1 MMYIIYSKTPDG
13 RSRMLTHGI
22 GVNDNT
28 FLEDAIN
35 YILSGKVTPHD
46 TKTEPVGTTNNEV
59 PKEESNDAPKEELIP
74 PEEMLST
81 LTQRLMSGEITAEQ
95 AEKIAEDYL
104 KQLEEQEKD
113 KYPHNFNGVQTNSP
127 DPTVSNIVNEAI
139 KESELEAA
147 VNKLADEYN
156 TVVKERDEIHK
167 LYGEMKMYRDNLMR
181 QRDDLSEKYEQ
192 SEKRAEYWEER
203 FNNLVKSI
211 ENGLKLG
218 L

>member
-1 MMYIIYSKTPDG
+1 MMYIIYSKTPEG
-13 RSRMLTHGI
+13 RSRMVTHGI
-22 GVNDNT
+22 SVNDNT
-28 FLEDAIN
+28 FIEDALN
-35 YILSGKVTPHD
+35 YILSGKVASSNVS
-46 TKTEPVGTTNNEV
+46 KEPVGTTEKED
-59 PKEESNDAPKEELIP
+59 PKEAPKEELIS

-81 LTQRLMSGEITAEQ
+81 LTKRLMSGEITAEQ

-104 KQLEEQEKD
+104 KQVEEQEKGVE
-113 KYPHNFNGVQTNSP
+113 YTNNFNGVQTTSS

-167 LYGEMKMYRDNLMR
+167 LYSEMKMYRDNLMR
-181 QRDDLSEKYEQ
+181 QRDELSEKYEQ